1 MRDGTEIV
9 EIVNREDFEAFY
21 TPFEGNIILKADE
34 KDPDIIYIEA
44 SNEEIDQQDDIVFMK
59 ALEEEAESFLKKGLI
74 SWDHLH
80 KIEKSPEFIIGE
92 PLDVAFKNEKTWV
105 KGKLYKAVK
114 LARAVR
120 DLLASGSTRI
130 GASVGGF
137 IKRRK
142 PLTKSTSGIVKLI
155 WNELALTY
163 KPVNEALMGN
173 VSLIPIG
180 AFAKAL
186 MAGSGVNPEVMAG
199 GRAMTP
205 ESLQGKVVK
214 EIMNE
219 FVWRLKNGDIRT
231 EDDIRDFLEYQD
243 AQHLYGPLAKILIKK
258 FNKEAIN
265 A

>member
-1 MRDGTEIV
+1 MRNGIETIEVANKGGFDP
-9 EIVNREDFEAFY
+9 FY
-21 TPFEGNIILKADE
+21 TPFGNIILKAD
-34 KDPDIIYIEA
+34 KNDPDVIYIEA
-44 SNEEIDQQDDIVFMK
+44 SNEEIDQQDDVVFMK
-59 ALEEEAESFLKKGLI
+59 ALEAEAESFLRKGLI

-80 KIEKSPEFIIGE
+80 KIEKSPEFIVGE
-92 PLDVAFKNEKTWV
+92 PLDVAFKNQGTWV
-105 KGKLYKAVK
+105 KAKLYKAVK
-114 LARAVR
+114 LAQAIK

-130 GASVGGF
+130 GASVGGY

-142 PLTKSTSGIVKLI
+142 SLTKSTSGIIKII
-155 WNELALTY
+155 WDELALTY
-163 KPVNEALMGN
+163 KPVNDTVMGN

-186 MAGSGVNPEVMAG
+186 MVGSGVNPATMTG
-199 GRAMTP
+199 GRAMTS
-205 ESLQGKVVK
+205 ESLQGNVTK

-219 FVWRLKNGDIRT
+219 FIWRLKSGDIRT
-231 EDDIRDFLEYQD
+231 EDDIKDFLEYQD

>member
-1 MRDGTEIV
+1 MRNGIETITISDKEG
-9 EIVNREDFEAFY
+9 FEPFY
-21 TPFEGNIILKADE
+21 TPFDHTVILKAD
-34 KDPDIIYIEA
+34 KNDPDIIYMEA
-44 SNEEIDQQDDIVFMK
+44 SNEEIDQQDDIIFMK
-59 ALEEEAESFLKKGLI
+59 ALEQEAESFLRKGLI

-80 KIEKSPEFIIGE
+80 KIMKSPEYIIGE
-92 PLDVAFKNEKTWV
+92 PLDVAFKGAVTWV
-105 KGKLYKAVK
+105 KAKLYKAVK
-114 LARAVR
+114 LAQAVR

-130 GASVGGF
+130 GASVGGY
-137 IKRRK
+137 IQRRK
-142 PLTKSTSGIVKLI
+142 PLTKSTSGIIKVI
-155 WNELALTY
+155 WDELAMTY
-163 KPVNEALMGN
+163 KPVNDSVRGN

-186 MAGSGVNPEVMAG
+186 MVGNGVNPAEMAG
-199 GRAMTP
+199 GRSMTP
-205 ESLQGKVVK
+205 ESLQGTVTK

-219 FVWRLKNGDIRT
+219 FVWRLKSGDIRT